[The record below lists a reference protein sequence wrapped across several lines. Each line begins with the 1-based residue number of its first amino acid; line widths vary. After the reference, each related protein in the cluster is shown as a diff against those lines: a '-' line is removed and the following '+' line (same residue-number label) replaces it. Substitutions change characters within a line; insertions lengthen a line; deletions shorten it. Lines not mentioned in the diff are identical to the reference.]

1 MRVVWK
7 SSLLLLLPIVLH
19 STARSNREET
29 ISISIE
35 PKEAYIESRGFERR
49 LNFDLLLHNGG
60 MQPLRIN
67 KIEISI
73 YDSRGALVFRRYL
86 DENGRPCGICTLPE
100 RVIPAGGSLDIF
112 NPFHTF
118 PAEIPLY
125 RLHYELFFENP
136 EEKQPNL
143 LTFTNK
149 AAMDVH
155 PTVYAG
161 KTALL
166 LPLRG
171 RIYVFDGHDFYS
183 HHRRQDV
190 FRSGRFQPNSVRY
203 AYDLMAMD
211 ENGNLYRG
219 DRFKKENWLSYGAPI
234 YAPAA
239 GTVIDAAND
248 VPENSYEEGR
258 VIEPSIPDGV
268 DPIGLGNHVTIDHGD
283 GEFSILLHMKP
294 GSVTVKKGDRVSQGE
309 RIGSIGFSGDTFLPH
324 LHYMVMDGADERTSR
339 GLPSYFSGFK
349 RLLGTKFESVRQ
361 GQVDSGDILE
371 YMPSVLQGHPR

>member
-73 YDSRGALVFRRYL
+73 YDSHGALVFRRYL

-118 PAEIPLY
+118 PAEIPLD
-125 RLHYELFFENP
+125 RLHNELFFENP
-136 EEKQPNL
+136 EKKQPNL
-143 LTFTNK
+143 LTFTNNE
-149 AAMDVH
+149 AVDVH

-166 LPLRG
+166 LPLSG

-190 FRSGRFQPNSVRY
+190 FRSGQFRPNSVRY
-203 AYDLMAMD
+203 AYDLMIAD
-211 ENGNLYRG
+211 ASGELYHG
-219 DRFKKENWLSYGAPI
+219 DRFVKENWFSYGKPV
-234 YAPAA
+234 YAPAD
-239 GTVIDAAND
+239 GTVVDAANQ
-248 VPENSYEEGR
+248 VPENSYKQGT
-258 VIEPSIPDGV
+258 VVYPQIPDEL
-268 DPIGLGNHVTIDHGD
+268 DPIGLGNHVVIDHGH
-283 GEFSILLHMKP
+283 GEFSALIHMKP
-294 GSVTVKKGDRVSQGE
+294 GSVTVKKHDHVRQGE
-309 RIGSIGFSGDTFLPH
+309 QGGEIGFSGDTFLPH
-324 LHYMVMDGADERTSR
+324 LHYMLMDGIDERTSQ
-339 GLPSYFSGFK
+339 GLPSYFDEFVRILGSK
-349 RLLGTKFESVRQ
+349 RTEVKH
-361 GQVDSGDILE
+361 GQIDSGDFVE
-371 YMPSVLQGHPR
+371 NSPAD